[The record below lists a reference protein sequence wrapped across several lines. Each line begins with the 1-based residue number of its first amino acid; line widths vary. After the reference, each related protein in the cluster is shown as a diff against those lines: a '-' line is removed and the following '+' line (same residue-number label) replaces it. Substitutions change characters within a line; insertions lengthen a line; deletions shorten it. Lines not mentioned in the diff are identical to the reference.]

1 MSDSKHRK
9 RSPSPES
16 HHRDSKRK
24 HSSHK
29 RTQRHTS
36 QSSTHSKSS
45 QKSQSVR
52 NYSSTEHMTQ
62 HSSHTESNETIPS
75 GKHSTYSEH
84 LQSTQNTQQASKPI
98 VKDWYPYCVVYDPI
112 QVGSIDGTDTIPHDR
127 AIIRALNSTYTPN
140 NSLKTDPKHTL
151 FVGRLNKNT
160 TEHDLSRAFEKFGN
174 VRDVKLIRDVITGMS
189 KRYAFIEFENERPC
203 VEAIR
208 GMNKSD
214 FQGAEIIV
222 DFEAG
227 RTLKGWKPRRLG
239 GGFGG
244 NKNSGQLRF
253 GGRNRPW
260 VKPVQLMNE
269 EELRAWRRTNG
280 GER

>member
-1 MSDSKHRK
+1 MSDRRHRK
-9 RSPSPES
+9 RSPSPHS
-16 HHRDSKRK
+16 HYRDSKIK
-24 HSSHK
+24 PSSH
-29 RTQRHTS
+29 RRHGS

-45 QKSQSVR
+45 ENSQSVSK
-52 NYSSTEHMTQ
+52 YSITEQRTHTE
-62 HSSHTESNETIPS
+62 HSSHTQSTENSPS
-75 GKHSTYSEH
+75 VSKHSAP
-84 LQSTQNTQQASKPI
+84 QSTQQANKPI

-112 QVGSIDGTDTIPHDR
+112 QVGSIDGTDTLPHDR

-140 NSLKTDPKHTL
+140 NCLKTNPNHTL

-160 TEHDLSRAFEKFGN
+160 TEDDLSRAFEKFGN
-174 VRDVKLIRDVITGMS
+174 VRDVKLIRDVITGVS
-189 KRYAFIEFENERPC
+189 KRYAFIEYEMERAC

-208 GMNKSD
+208 VMNKTD

-227 RTLKGWKPRRLG
+227 RSLKGWKPRRLG

-269 EELRAWRRTNG
+269 GELRAWRRTNG